1 MFLSCTSIA
10 LTLAFTPLTTLTG
23 GCPDGQVEDCS
34 GDGDCI
40 DDFYIGDGFCD
51 GTAQAD
57 GADLCCYENDG
68 GDCNAE
74 QCPDDSGGGD
84 NGGGGDCS
92 SAIDLVD
99 GSADFDNTTS
109 TVELDLTNV
118 CDLGQFGD
126 EILHKAI
133 WFRWTCPASG
143 NYVASTC
150 DQATYD
156 TRLAIFEND
165 CQFSNLVGCLDDSPG
180 CSGFTQRIGFNAQA
194 GEDYYLCVGAYA
206 SFYVGTGTL
215 TVEPAVRSL
224 KRVVP
229 WPSDLGA
236 DEDTIYELW
245 ETAGASSTWE
255 GCRAE
260 AEAAGDQMTSISSAE
275 ENAVV
280 NFTAGG
286 LESGICAFGLYQDR
300 TDPSYSEPGG
310 GWKFTD
316 GTPLVY
322 TNWNAGEPNNS
333 GGIEDYG
340 QLSGGGW
347 NDNANV
353 STEVWAGY
361 VVKRPGS
368 PSRYTW
374 KASEGGN
381 GNEYE
386 GFALPI
392 AMTQPEAMIYAEERG
407 GHLVT
412 INSEAEN
419 QMLLTEIIPN
429 LYSSDGIAIG
439 LVQQSGAPEPFG
451 GWEWVTGEPLTY
463 TNWRAGEPND
473 AGGEDYGQIY
483 QDGTWNDAIGANI
496 LNAVIIEYE
505 SSPPCPADF
514 NGDGVVGG
522 ADLTELLAA
531 WGSSGSDK
539 DLDGDGLVSG
549 PDLTLILGAWGGCF

>member
-10 LTLAFTPLTTLTG
+10 LTLAFTPFTVLGG
-23 GCPDGQVEDCS
+23 GCPDGQVEDCADS
-34 GDGDCI
+34 DCI

-51 GTAQAD
+51 GEDQAD
-57 GADLCCYENDG
+57 GANLCCYENDG
-68 GDCNAE
+68 GDCE
-74 QCPDDSGGGD
+74 DKQCPDDP
-84 NGGGGDCS
+84 GGGGADCS

-99 GSADFDNTTS
+99 GAANFDNTES
-109 TVELDLTNV
+109 TVELDLTDV

-126 EILHKAI
+126 EILYKSI
-133 WFRWTCPASG
+133 WFRWTCPESG
-143 NYVASTC
+143 SYIASTC
-150 DQATYD
+150 NQATYD

-165 CQFSNLVGCLDDSPG
+165 CQFSNLVSCLDDTPG
-180 CSGFTQRIGFNAQA
+180 CDGFTQRISFAAEA

-224 KRVVP
+224 ERVVP

-236 DEDTIYELW
+236 PEDTIYELW

-260 AEAAGDQMTSISSAE
+260 AEAAGDQLTSISSAE

-280 NFTAGG
+280 TFTAGG

-300 TDPSYSEPGG
+300 TDSGYSEPLG

-316 GTPLVY
+316 GTPLIY
-322 TNWNAGEPNNS
+322 TSWNAGEPNNAD
-333 GGIEDYG
+333 GVEDYG
-340 QLSGGGW
+340 QLTGGGGW
-347 NDNANV
+347 NDNKND
-353 STEVWAGY
+353 STEIWAGY
-361 VVKRPGS
+361 VVKRAGS
-368 PSRYTW
+368 PLRYTW
-374 KASEGGN
+374 ETSDGGN

-386 GFALPI
+386 GFALPV
-392 AMTQPEAMIYAEERG
+392 AMTHPEAIIYAEERG

-412 INSEAEN
+412 INSEEES
-419 QMLLTEIIPN
+419 QMLLAEIIPN
-429 LYSSDGIAIG
+429 LYATDGIAIG
-439 LVQQSGAPEPFG
+439 LVQQPGPGEPFA
-451 GWEWVTGEPLTY
+451 GWGWVTGEPLSY

-483 QDGTWNDAIGANI
+483 DDASWNDALGSNI

-505 SSPPCPADF
+505 AKSPCPADF
-514 NGDGVVGG
+514 NGDGVVSGP
-522 ADLTELLAA
+522 DLTELLAA
-531 WGSSGSDK
+531 WGTSGSPQ
-539 DLDGDGLVSG
+539 DLDGDGIVNG
-549 PDLTLILGAWGGCF
+549 PDLTVILANWGSCF